1 MTFEQIDKVKEA
13 FDKSDNFKH
22 YFFGYMTYQ
31 LMKMGPDSSDL
42 MVKVA
47 ENMLDKS
54 EDSL

>member
-13 FDKSDNFKH
+13 FNKSDNFKH
-22 YFFGYMTYQ
+22 FFFIYMTHE
-31 LMKMGPDSSDL
+31 LMNMGPDSSDL

-54 EDSL
+54 ENSL

>member
-1 MTFEQIDKVKEA
+1 MTFEQIDKAKEA
-13 FDKSDNFKH
+13 FDKSDSFKH
-22 YFFGYMTYQ
+22 FFFGYMVCE
-31 LMKMGPDSSDL
+31 LMNMGPDRGDL